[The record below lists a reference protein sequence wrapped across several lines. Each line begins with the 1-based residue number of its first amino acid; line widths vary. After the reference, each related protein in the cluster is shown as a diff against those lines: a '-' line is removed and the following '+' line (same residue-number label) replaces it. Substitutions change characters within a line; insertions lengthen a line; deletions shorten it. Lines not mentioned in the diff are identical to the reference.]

1 MRASSSSRSAD
12 VAIAVALFVI
22 ASVTFLRAAE
32 SVPFH
37 GDESEWINAGR
48 YFKYLFLDGD
58 TSGEVWRP
66 SFLTRDQPALGR
78 YVIGGIVWA
87 AGNDLTKVN
96 RSYAWN
102 RDRATNARENRIPG
116 PELLTPVRTTMAVVS
131 AFSVVGL
138 FVVGRLL
145 DGQLAG
151 AVAALAVTFS
161 PLVQLYFV
169 QARTEALLFGF
180 TVPALIG
187 TLLVARRFAESG
199 RIPAAG
205 YATGLLLGL
214 ALATK
219 LTAGLAIVGTVGY
232 GSVAALERLGK
243 SRGELVRM
251 AFWTAS
257 VGLLAALIFV
267 VTNPF
272 LWPDPIRRT
281 YSLLTQQQE
290 IMVEQGEQFGGAVQE
305 GAVGR
310 VGIVILR
317 TFVENA
323 TPSFDEGLPAKG
335 APVWRKTF
343 LPLPTVGGL
352 SVELSLATIGLGALG
367 FRAARSWRG
376 GGRPGMESAFLC
388 WIVIYFGGI
397 AANLSLDWPRYYVPT
412 AYLGALLIG
421 VGAAVPGRA
430 ALAWL
435 RARSTVSARARE
447 RSVGTIS

>member
-1 MRASSSSRSAD
+1 
-12 VAIAVALFVI
+12 VALFVI

-66 SFLTRDQPALGR
+66 SFLTRDQPPLGR

-96 RSYAWN
+96 RSYAWSK
-102 RDRATNARENRIPG
+102 DRATNARENRIPG
-116 PELLTPVRTTMAVVS
+116 PELLTPVRTTMAILS

-151 AVAALAVTFS
+151 ATAALAVTFS

-169 QARTEALLFGF
+169 QARTEALLAIF
-180 TVPALIG
+180 TIPALIA
-187 TLLVARRFAESG
+187 TMIVARRFAESG
-199 RIPAAG
+199 RIPPAG

-219 LTAGLAIVGTVGY
+219 LTAALAIIGTIGY
-232 GSVAALERLGK
+232 GGAATLQRLRK
-243 SRGELVRM
+243 SRGELTRM
-251 AFWTAS
+251 AVWTAS
-257 VGLLAALIFV
+257 IGLLAAAVFV
-267 VTNPF
+267 VINPF

-310 VGIVILR
+310 VTIVILR

-343 LPLPTVGGL
+343 LPLPTVGGV
-352 SVELSLATIGLGALG
+352 SVELSLATIGLAALG
-367 FRAARSWRG
+367 LRAARSRRS
-376 GGRPGMESAFLC
+376 GGRPGMEIAFLC
-388 WIVIYFGGI
+388 WIVTYFVGI

-412 AYLGALLIG
+412 ACLGGVLIG
-421 VGAAVPGRA
+421 IGVAVSSRA
-430 ALAWL
+430 ALAWI
-435 RARSTVSARARE
+435 RARSPVSAPARE
-447 RSVGTIS
+447 RSVGTIG